1 MVASR
6 KLVTALNAVVYILM
20 YVCVVVCVFV
30 CSSDAMLR
38 YMGQWNTNSK
48 HCHVAQGVLSVI
60 LRTFTP
66 EQLLNLPNM
75 KSSLEGM
82 LPYTGLCVWVCVCG
96 VCVWCGVCVCLCVCA
111 CVCVC
116 VSVCVCVC
124 LYVCV
129 CVRVS
134 VCVYHH
140 VYV

>member
-1 MVASR
+1 MDAVRTMVASR

-96 VCVWCGVCVCLCVCA
+96 VCVPSRLCLTYPCSIIQGCDKTVTSCHTW
-111 CVCVC
+111 
-116 VSVCVCVC
+116 
-124 LYVCV
+124 LIY
-129 CVRVS
+129 
-134 VCVYHH
+134 
-140 VYV
+140 